1 MLVISDTGESL
12 GVLDK
17 ETALRIAGEKE
28 LDLVLINPQAEPPVA
43 KIISWSKFK
52 YEQTKKHK
60 SNKGKAGDLKEMWFP
75 PTIEQGDLEHKIARV
90 KEFITK
96 GHKVKLTVRIK
107 RKRGVRFT
115 REQIKSVMD
124 KVLAE
129 LGDMVVLDGEPKYE
143 GANLAVFVRKK

>member
-17 ETALRIAGEKE
+17 EAALKLAAEAE

-60 SNKGKAGDLKEMWFP
+60 SSKSKGGDLKEMWFP
-75 PTIEQGDLEHKIARV
+75 PSIEQGDLDHKVAKVR
-90 KEFITK
+90 EFLTK

-115 REQIKSVMD
+115 RDQIKAVMD
-124 KVLAE
+124 KVLAQIAD
-129 LGDMVVLDGEPKYE
+129 LAILDGDPKYE